1 MWYLNKIYCDI
12 CNKHISRLESVPI
25 YTRKRRTYKKVC
37 TLCFDCYLQM
47 IEYLGIR
54 EK

>member
-1 MWYLNKIYCDI
+1 MGYSNKIYCDI
-12 CNKHISRLESVPI
+12 CNKHISRLESKPI
-25 YTRKRRTYKKVC
+25 YTRKRNRYSKVC

-47 IEYLGIR
+47 IEHLGIR